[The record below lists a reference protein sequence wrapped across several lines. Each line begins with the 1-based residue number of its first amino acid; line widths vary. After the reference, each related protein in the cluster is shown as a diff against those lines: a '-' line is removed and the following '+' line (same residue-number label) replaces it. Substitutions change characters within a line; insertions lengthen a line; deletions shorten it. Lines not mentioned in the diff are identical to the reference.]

1 MNLRERKALL
11 AKKSA
16 YLKLNKSLVAKRAE
30 GAQLKIKAAD
40 TSVELTDE
48 EIDALQADAQA
59 CVDACAEL
67 QTQIDEL
74 GADAEST
81 QEEVDAEAA
90 EIESEEASLKAAAA
104 AGASQKSKNFKSKG
118 GHNTMSYL
126 KTKTAGADLLQML
139 KSHSGQSLKSFQ
151 DEWTSHLAAKDITV
165 NADTGLEDI
174 LPTSYVEAIKSAFPD
189 GMGGVLSIV
198 NLDPRY
204 VAALGFNTKK
214 AKGRGRSKT
223 RVEKKNIEFAFKKIT
238 LDANEIYAK
247 YMYNYADQK
256 KDTTGAYID
265 YVMKEL
271 AKAVVRAI
279 EEAVLIGDGLAA
291 DDDSKIVGIK
301 SIAEETETMLVES
314 AEANLNAATYNQDI
328 IEELVAGLDKV
339 EAPGEVVI
347 FTSKKIARKIR
358 SAKDAEGRF
367 IDANWAKP
375 ITEGQAF
382 DLMGYTAYVYDFMDG
397 ADVPLIG
404 VANKAYTLNGDVP
417 NADRFEW
424 YDVRF
429 NQNHVEY
436 AGVTGGRV
444 TEYKGAVNIKASKPT
459 P

>member
-40 TSVELTDE
+40 TSVELTDD

-59 CVDACAEL
+59 CVDACADL
-67 QTQIDEL
+67 QTQINEL
-74 GADAEST
+74 GEDAEST

-90 EIESEEASLKAAAA
+90 EIEREEDALKAAAA
-104 AGASQKSKNFKSKG
+104 AGTNQKSKNFKSKG

-139 KSHSGQSLKSFQ
+139 KSHAGQSFKSFA

-165 NADTGLEDI
+165 NADTGIEDI
-174 LPTSYVEAIKSAFPD
+174 LPTSYVEAIKSAFPE
-189 GMGGVLSIV
+189 GMGGVLDV
-198 NLDPRY
+198 VKFDPRY
-204 VAALGFNTKK
+204 VATLGFNTKK
-214 AKGRGRSKT
+214 TKGRGHKKGT
-223 RVEKKNIEFAFKKIT
+223 EKKNIEFAFKTIT

-265 YVMKEL
+265 YVMQEL

-279 EEAVLIGDGLAA
+279 EEAVLIGDGLDA

-301 SIAEETETMLVES
+301 SIAEEAETLLVDS
-314 AEANLNAATYNQDI
+314 AEADLNAATYNQGV
-328 IEELVAGLDKV
+328 IEEIVAGLDKI

-358 SAKDAEGRF
+358 AAKDSEGKF

-375 ITEGQAF
+375 ITEGTAVE
-382 DLMGYTAYVYDFMDG
+382 LMGYTTYVYDFMDG

-404 VANKAYTLNGDVP
+404 LAKNAYTLNGDVP

-436 AGVTGGRV
+436 AGVTGGRL